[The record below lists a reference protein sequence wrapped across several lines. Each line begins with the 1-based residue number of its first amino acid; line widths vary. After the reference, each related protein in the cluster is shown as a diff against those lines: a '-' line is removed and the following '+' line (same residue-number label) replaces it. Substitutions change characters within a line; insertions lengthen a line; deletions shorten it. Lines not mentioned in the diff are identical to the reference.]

1 MPAPSSSAV
10 PSVTPTPEAVQ
21 QAFQLMTGH
30 IVASAV
36 NIAARLAL
44 SDRLA
49 AGPRSADDLARE
61 TGVDP
66 SALYRLMR
74 ALASVGM
81 FEEQA
86 DQRFALTPVGAAL
99 CEGPVR
105 RMALWIAG
113 EFNFRVYAN
122 AMHSV
127 KTSESAVPM
136 TAGVKG
142 PFEAFAKDPELSQVF
157 NDAMTGFSAFIVPA
171 VLEAY
176 DFSGIR
182 TLVDVAG
189 GHGALL
195 SAILQKYPAMK
206 GVVMDLDH
214 VVAGAGPYIQAQGLS
229 DRATAVAGDFF
240 RAVPS
245 GGDAYILKHIIHD
258 WYDDKAS
265 QILSNI
271 RKVLPAD
278 GRVILVES
286 VIGPGSEAGMGK
298 VMDLEMLVMAG
309 GKERTEA
316 EFRALFDSA
325 GFTLSR
331 IVPTRAPLSIV
342 EGRPR

>member
-1 MPAPSSSAV
+1 MSTSAV
-10 PSVTPTPEAVQ
+10 STVKPTPEAVQ

-36 NIAARLAL
+36 NIAARLGL
-44 SDRLA
+44 PDRLA
-49 AGPRSADDLARE
+49 AGPRTADDLARE
-61 TGVDP
+61 TGVHGE
-66 SALYRLMR
+66 ALYRLMR

-81 FEEQA
+81 FEEQS
-86 DQRFALTPVGAAL
+86 DHTFALTPVGAAL

-127 KTSESAVPM
+127 QTSESAVM
-136 TAGVKG
+136 KTAGVDG
-142 PFEAFAKDPELSQVF
+142 PFAAFARDPELSQVF
-157 NDAMTGFSAFIVPA
+157 NDAMTGFSAFVVPA

-176 DFSGIR
+176 DFTGIG

-195 SAILQKYPAMK
+195 SEILKKYPEMR

-214 VVAGAGPYIQAQGLS
+214 VVAGATPYIASQGLA

-240 RAVPS
+240 KAVPP
-245 GGDAYILKHIIHD
+245 GGDAYIMKHIIHD
-258 WYDDKAS
+258 WYDDKAAV
-265 QILSNI
+265 ILSNI
-271 RKVLPAD
+271 RKVLPKD

-286 VIGPGSEAGMGK
+286 VIPAGNEPGMGK

-309 GKERTEA
+309 GKERSEQ
-316 EFRALFDSA
+316 EFRSLFERS
-325 GFTLSR
+325 GLTLTR
-331 IVPTRAPLSIV
+331 IVPTKAPLSVV
-342 EGRPR
+342 EARPR

>member
-1 MPAPSSSAV
+1 MSAPSTETPV
-10 PSVTPTPEAVQ
+10 VRPTPEAVQ

-36 NIAARLAL
+36 NISARLAL

-49 AGPRSADDLARE
+49 AGPRRADDLARE
-61 TGVDP
+61 IGVDAG
-66 SALYRLMR
+66 ALYRLMR

-81 FEEQA
+81 FEEQGNHS
-86 DQRFALTPVGAAL
+86 FALTPVGAAL

-127 KTSESAVPM
+127 KTGESAVPF
-136 TAGVKG
+136 TTGAPGA
-142 PFEAFAKDPELSQVF
+142 FEAFARDPELSQIF
-157 NDAMTGFSAFIVPA
+157 NDAMTAFSSVMVPQ
-171 VLEAY
+171 VLEVY
-176 DFSGIR
+176 DFSGID

-195 SAILQKYPAMK
+195 SAILQKYPRMK

-214 VVAGAGPYIQAQGLS
+214 VVAGATPYIRSQGLA
-229 DRATAVAGDFF
+229 DRVTAVAGDFF
-240 RAVPS
+240 KEVPA
-245 GGDAYILKHIIHD
+245 GGDAYIMKHIIHD

-265 QILSNI
+265 IILGNI
-271 RKVLPAD
+271 RKVLPKD
-278 GRVILVES
+278 GRLILIDS
-286 VIGPGSEAGMGK
+286 VIPPGNAPDMGK
-298 VMDLEMLVMAG
+298 IIDLEMLVMPG
-309 GKERTEA
+309 GKERTEQ
-316 EFRALFDSA
+316 EFRDLFDRS

-331 IVPTRAPLSIV
+331 IVPTQTLSVI
-342 EGRPR
+342 EARPK

>member
-1 MPAPSSSAV
+1 VSSPTSSAAPTV
-10 PSVTPTPEAVQ
+10 KPTPEAVQ

-49 AGPRSADDLARE
+49 AGPRTADDLARE
-61 TGVDP
+61 TGVDA

-74 ALASVGM
+74 ALSGVGM
-81 FEEQA
+81 FEEQSHGS
-86 DQRFALTPVGAAL
+86 FALTPVGAAL

-127 KTSESAVPM
+127 KTSESAVPI

-176 DFSGIR
+176 DFSGIK

-214 VVAGAGPYIQAQGLS
+214 VVAGAGPSIQAQGLS

-258 WYDDKAS
+258 WYDDKATE
-265 QILSNI
+265 ILSNI

-278 GRVILVES
+278 GRVLLLES

-298 VMDLEMLVMAG
+298 IMDLEMLVMAG
-309 GKERTEA
+309 GKERTEE
-316 EFRALFDSA
+316 EFRALFERSGLA
-325 GFTLSR
+325 LAR
-331 IVPTRAPLSIV
+331 IVPTRSPLSVI
-342 EGRPR
+342 EARAK